1 MKDATDALREF
12 SASAELGYIILRAN
26 GPVFSAFSA
35 GHDLK
40 EMIGRSLEKQHI
52 FALCIELMET
62 VQQLPQP
69 VIAAVQGQQ
78 WPQAVNLWPPA
89 TWLSPARRPS
99 SAPRE

>member
-12 SASAELGYIILRAN
+12 SASAEVGCIILRAN
-26 GPVFSAFSA
+26 GPVFSA

-78 WPQAVNLWPPA
+78 WPQAVNLWAPA